1 MPEHITEKAREMAR
15 EELKRRLE
23 ELNMTNAEARGY
35 GALLEAVQGHI
46 AQLFDLL
53 ERQ

>member
-1 MPEHITEKAREMAR
+1 
-15 EELKRRLE
+15 
-23 ELNMTNAEARGY
+23 MTASEAKGY

-53 ERQ
+53 ERKSSYYQRRPGIDCYQIYLPRRKNAFG